1 MFDALVEA
9 APGVLQIRSWFG
21 SAVNCYLVQ
30 DVLIDAGLPW
40 ESRRLARLLRGRK
53 LRAHA
58 LTHAHPDHMG
68 GTRRICTESQIPLF
82 CGKRD
87 VNAAESGRMALTT
100 KNKMWIPPQMLV
112 LPTEGQRVTR
122 VLKEGD
128 DLAGFTV
135 LETPG
140 HTLGHVSFFREKDR
154 VLICGDVM
162 MGMSFLTFRAGI
174 YKPFGPFS
182 HDMDLNYR
190 SAKRLAA
197 LHPNV
202 VCFGHGPVLRDP
214 SKLERLRAATSE
226 TSALED

>member
-1 MFDALVEA
+1 MFESFVEA
-9 APGVLQIRSWFG
+9 APGVWQIRSGFG
-21 SAVNCYLVQ
+21 SVVNCYLIG

-68 GTRRICTESQIPLF
+68 GTRRICSEAQIPLF
-82 CGKRD
+82 CGKHD
-87 VNAAESGRMALTT
+87 VNAAESGRMKLTT
-100 KNKMWIPPQMLV
+100 KNKLWIPPQLLV

-128 DLAGFTV
+128 DVSGFTV

-162 MGMSFLTFRAGI
+162 MGMSFLTFRNGI
-174 YKPFGPFS
+174 YRPFGPFTY
-182 HDMDLNYR
+182 DMRLNYT

-197 LHPNV
+197 LRPNV

-214 SKLERLRAATSE
+214 SQLDRLRAA
-226 TSALED
+226 ANQD